1 MIYIGIKA
9 PLRFCYNIQ
18 DIQGS
23 NTMNLSN
30 FRIPVIALALLAFVS
45 GTAMAAET
53 PARDPDGYTWQGYSG
68 KLGQQRGL
76 FFDADDLALLEKLDG
91 PAQDKW
97 MAEYYDREKSMGKP
111 ARQKIYD
118 AKRKAY
124 YALTPEQQN
133 DLRARTE
140 KIRASM
146 AERRKLDWDAKLAA
160 AKVKYAESE
169 RTYYATLKTSERKVL
184 LRYKELIKQGM
195 SQKAALSEIT
205 KEAAAGSPS
214 IKRQGEKSNKTY

>member
-1 MIYIGIKA
+1 
-9 PLRFCYNIQ
+9 
-18 DIQGS
+18 
-23 NTMNLSN
+23 MNLST

-45 GTAMAAET
+45 GTALAEA
-53 PARDPDGYTWQGYSG
+53 PARDRDGYTWEGYSG
-68 KLGQQRGL
+68 KLGAQRGL

-97 MAEYYDREKSMGKP
+97 IAEYYDREKSMGKP
-111 ARQKIYD
+111 ERQKIYD

-140 KIRASM
+140 KIRAAM
-146 AERRKLDWDAKLAA
+146 AERRKVDWDAKLAA

-195 SQKAALSEIT
+195 SQKAALDEVT

-214 IKRQGEKSNKTY
+214 IKRQGEKNDKGY